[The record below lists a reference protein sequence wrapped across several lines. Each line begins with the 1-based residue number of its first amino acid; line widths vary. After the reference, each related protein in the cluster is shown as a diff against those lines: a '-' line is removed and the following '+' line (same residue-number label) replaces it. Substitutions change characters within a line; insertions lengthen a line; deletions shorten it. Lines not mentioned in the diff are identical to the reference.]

1 MFSLNLLWFQK
12 CSVLMQH
19 TTAVPTH
26 WVSHP
31 LTLSHWGG
39 GAWDALGHIV
49 TFHKAKLPGPAIIR
63 LHAWQDW
70 GGRTGLG
77 RDLKQL
83 WSWLAKVL
91 EAYEGLKSSS
101 SNREQLKRS
110 GWLNRTKQPVWID
123 LQQIYWLPLKGGN
136 SDIGFSV
143 FVI

>member
-1 MFSLNLLWFQK
+1 MIPKMFSAYATYY
-12 CSVLMQH
+12 CCPH
-19 TTAVPTH
+19 TLGVSPTH
-26 WVSHP
+26 TLP
-31 LTLSHWGG
+31 LGG